1 MPKKRQ
7 QPDHNPEFVAASHS
21 PVAHGAWESSLGDTT
36 TAIQDYIKV
45 IYKLQDGGHAVTT
58 SAIAEKMN
66 VSAASVSGMVKKL
79 AKAELLTHSPYQGVV
94 LTEHGRRVALEMI
107 RHHRL
112 LELYLT
118 KALGYT
124 WDQVDAEAERLE
136 HVISEEMEDRISAF
150 LDEPTEDPHGDPIPT
165 KDGYVPAVRFDPL
178 SAIRP
183 GQTVRIRRVSDSD
196 PDLLR
201 YLGKLGMYPHTI
213 VEVLEKAP
221 FDGPLV
227 VRVSAAEHSLGA
239 QVTNSVFVELVAAGE
254 EA

>member
-1 MPKKRQ
+1 M
-7 QPDHNPEFVAASHS
+7 
-21 PVAHGAWESSLGDTT
+21 AHGGESQLGDTT

-45 IYKLQDGGHAVTT
+45 IFKLQPEGQGVAT

-66 VSAASVSGMVKKL
+66 VSSASVSGMIKKL

-94 LTEHGRRVALEMI
+94 LTESGRRVALEMI

-112 LELYLT
+112 IELYLM

-124 WDQVDAEAERLE
+124 WDEVDAEAERLE
-136 HVISEEMEDRISAF
+136 HVISEEMEDRMAAF

-165 KDGYVPAVRFDPL
+165 REGYMSMVRYAPL
-178 SAIRP
+178 TTIGP
-183 GQTVRIRRVSDSD
+183 GQTVRIRRVRDSD

-201 YLGKLGMYPHTI
+201 YLGKLGMYPNTV
-213 VEVLEKAP
+213 VEVLDKAP

-227 VRVSAAEHSLGA
+227 VRVSAGPDSHSLGP
-239 QVTNSVFVELVAAGE
+239 QVTDSVFVEPVE
-254 EA
+254 V